1 MQCQC
6 PKKTSHKHEN
16 IKSALSPIGDL
27 QYNNVK
33 LSQVN
38 HNITH
43 KHTTTYN
50 KLCMKKSTAINNKQ
64 FPRGF
69 SLVYLHYNDWPCSPS
84 NYILQTS
91 NFFCM
96 LVIPIRTWDPRQFQ
110 IGGFFILRPEAGEY
124 VFISLIANQVLEDEQ
139 RICT

>member
-43 KHTTTYN
+43 KNTTTYN
-50 KLCMKKSTAINNKQ
+50 KLCMKKSTAINRVGK
-64 FPRGF
+64 
-69 SLVYLHYNDWPCSPS
+69 
-84 NYILQTS
+84 LQHIKKI
-91 NFFCM
+91 M
-96 LVIPIRTWDPRQFQ
+96 
-110 IGGFFILRPEAGEY
+110 
-124 VFISLIANQVLEDEQ
+124 
-139 RICT
+139 